1 MVFNCNGKIYLTLP
15 FEVCIAAGVDAYR
28 RRSKFEVR
36 LETQEDCGMMENQ
49 SGARKFELTKNV
61 DVDHAQLVDGGISN
75 SNCPA
80 DEAKPA

>member
-1 MVFNCNGKIYLTLP
+1 MMFNCNGKIYLTLP
-15 FEVCIAAGVDAYR
+15 FEVCIAADVDAYR
-28 RRSKFEVR
+28 RRSNFKVR
-36 LETQEDCGMMENQ
+36 LETQEDCMMENQ

-80 DEAKPA
+80 DQAKPA